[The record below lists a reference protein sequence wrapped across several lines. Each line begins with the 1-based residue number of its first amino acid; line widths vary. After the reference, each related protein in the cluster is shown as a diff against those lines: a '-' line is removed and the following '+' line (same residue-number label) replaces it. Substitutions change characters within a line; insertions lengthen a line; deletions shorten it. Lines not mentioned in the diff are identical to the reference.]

1 LKIIKKN
8 LKKNDFL
15 RNNSTFE
22 VYPMIRSLYYIPGQ
36 PLQKDLPPEKFTE
49 LIQNEQSVLWV
60 DFSSE
65 PPEICQPILERFGF
79 HPLAIDDALQETH
92 VPRLDDWGEYLY
104 IVFNYMVM
112 EVNSNTW
119 DPQVDELDIF
129 LGKNYVITHHDYPVT
144 AVDEAWTVCD
154 RDERNVREGAD
165 HILYRIADYLMAN
178 YMPIVEKIDEVIDQI
193 ESQVFQRPSPTTLER
208 LLTIKRVLV
217 AMRRIIIPQREVL
230 NKLARDDYP
239 IIDRKDRV
247 FFRDIYDHLVRLH
260 DLNESLRDLVGSVLD
275 TYLSV
280 VNNRMNEVMKTLT
293 VITTIFMPLT
303 FVTGFFGMNFFEPLG
318 NLTAWTRDVIFYITM
333 VIMVFLPIAMYI
345 WMRRRT
351 WV

>member
-1 LKIIKKN
+1 
-8 LKKNDFL
+8 
-15 RNNSTFE
+15 
-22 VYPMIRSLYYIPGQ
+22 MIRSLYYLPGQ
-36 PLQKDLPPEKFTE
+36 PLQKDLPPEKFPE
-49 LIQNEQSVLWV
+49 LLQNQQSVLWV
-60 DFSSE
+60 DFISE
-65 PPEICQPILERFGF
+65 PPEICQPILEKFGF

-104 IVFNYMVM
+104 IVFNYMNM
-112 EVNSNTW
+112 DLDSSAWETE
-119 DPQVDELDIF
+119 VDELDVF
-129 LGKNYVITHHDYPVT
+129 LGKNYIVTHHDHPIS
-144 AVDEAWTVCD
+144 AIDETWVVCD
-154 RDERNVREGAD
+154 RDERNVQEGAD
-165 HILYRIADYLMAN
+165 HILYRIADNLMAN
-178 YMPIVEKIDEVIDQI
+178 YMPVVEKIDDAIDQI
-193 ESQVFQRPSPTTLER
+193 ESQVFDRPSPRILEK
-208 LLTIKRVLV
+208 LLEIKRVLV

-239 IIDRKDRV
+239 VIDRKDRV

-260 DLNESLRDLVGSVLD
+260 DLNESLRDLVGGVMD

-318 NLTAWTRDVIFYITM
+318 NLRAWTKDLSFYITM
-333 VIMVFLPIAMYI
+333 AIMVFLPVGMYI